1 MQLGNGMTIAVA
13 EDGSTMA
20 ESLPLRERMD
30 EATFHAFYR
39 ETAPRLWSYI
49 RREAGNA
56 ALADDILQE
65 TFYRFLRAD
74 LPLLEQPQM
83 KAYLY
88 RTAMAL
94 LSDHWR
100 RLKREQRWSLHTL
113 FRKEA
118 AENLDLGEN
127 MARIFR
133 QLKPQ
138 ERALLWLAYVEGCD
152 HREIGAALDIKEK
165 SVRVLLYRARKKLS
179 GILTEKGFGPEV
191 NKNEVDS

>member
-1 MQLGNGMTIAVA
+1 MQPGNAMTIAVA
-13 EDGSTMA
+13 EDISAMA

-49 RREAGNA
+49 RREAGDA

-65 TFYRFLRAD
+65 AFYRFLRAE
-74 LPLLEQPQM
+74 LPALEQRQM

-88 RTAMAL
+88 RTATSL

-100 RLKREQRWSLHTL
+100 RLKREQRWSLNTL

-118 AENLDLGEN
+118 PENLDLGED
-127 MARIFR
+127 MTRIFR
-133 QLKPQ
+133 QLKPR
-138 ERALLWLAYVEGCD
+138 ERALLWLAYVEGFD
-152 HREIGAALDIKEK
+152 HQEIGAALNLKEN
-165 SVRVLLYRARKKLS
+165 SVRVLLFRARKKLA

-191 NKNEVDS
+191 DL

>member
-13 EDGSTMA
+13 ENGSAMA

-49 RREAGNA
+49 RREAGDA
-56 ALADDILQE
+56 ALADDIIQE
-65 TFYRFLRAD
+65 TFYKFLRAN
-74 LPLLEQPQM
+74 LPVLEQRQM

-88 RTAMAL
+88 RTATSL

-100 RLKREQRWSLHTL
+100 RLKREQRWSLKTL

-118 AENLDLGEN
+118 AENLDLGED
-127 MARIFR
+127 MTRMFQ

-138 ERALLWLAYVEGCD
+138 ERALLWLAYVEGFD